1 MRLEVIREIQRQRA
15 GASQPLYP
23 TPESLPTV
31 KPEDGNPVS
40 LKRRLMQSLAPVAFP
55 LKSMRCRMSHQALF
69 SDWQHRL
76 SLGYRFSEEW
86 LTRRFH
92 QEIGSMEGRRVLIPG
107 THFNTREARR
117 WFGRPVSELH
127 LLDIVDWSPAF
138 AAGAAELERLCRPK
152 LSFHHGTLDKLPLAD
167 GAVDVMESCA
177 VLEHVGN
184 MKDSAKEM
192 ARILSPDG
200 LALHRFG
207 PLYFTHGGDHCSA
220 ALGLDHGYD
229 HLLLDDAAYMQQL
242 QDSERYDRLGKE
254 ASDSRYWALQG
265 IFSFLKPQ
273 EYLDAFT
280 PWFDLVEVLTIVSEE
295 ALAFRS
301 ARPDLWKILL
311 NAGLEEKDLLI
322 GSMSVI
328 LRKRRDNAAH

>member
-1 MRLEVIREIQRQRA
+1 MRLEFIHEIQKRRA
-15 GASQPLYP
+15 AASQPLYP
-23 TPESLPTV
+23 APEALPTV
-31 KPEDGNPVS
+31 KPACDYQVS
-40 LKRRLMQSLAPVAFP
+40 LKRRLMQSLAPIAFP
-55 LKSMRCRMSHQALF
+55 AKSMLCRKTHQAALAA
-69 SDWQHRL
+69 WKHRVTT
-76 SLGYRFSEEW
+76 GYRFSEEW
-86 LTRRFH
+86 FTQRFH
-92 QEIGSMEGRRVLIPG
+92 QEIGSLDGRRVLIPG
-107 THFNTREARR
+107 THFNTKEARR
-117 WFGRPVSELH
+117 WFARPVSELH

-138 AAGAAELERLCRPK
+138 VSGAAELERLCRPK
-152 LSFHHGTLDKLPLAD
+152 LSFHHGTLDKLPLVD
-167 GAVDVMESCA
+167 GVVDVMESCA

-192 ARILSPDG
+192 ARVLSPGG

-207 PLYFTHGGDHCSA
+207 PLYFTHGGDHASA

-229 HLLLDDAAYMQQL
+229 HLLLDDAPYMKQL
-242 QDSERYDRLGKE
+242 QDSALYERLGQE

-280 PWFDLVEVLTIVSEE
+280 PWFELVEVLTVVSEE

-301 ARPDLWKILL
+301 ARPDLWHSLL
-311 NAGLEEKDLLI
+311 EAGVAETDLLI

-328 LRKRRDNAAH
+328 LRKH